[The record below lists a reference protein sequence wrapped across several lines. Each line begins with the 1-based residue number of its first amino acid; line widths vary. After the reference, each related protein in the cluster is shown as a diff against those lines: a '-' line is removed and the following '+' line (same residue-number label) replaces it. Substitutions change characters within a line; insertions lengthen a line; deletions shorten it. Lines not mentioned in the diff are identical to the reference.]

1 MDCLRVELAQL
12 AGGVDEGQVAGP
24 GVEADR
30 LVLGPVTHQS
40 VFGLEVDILASRSVM
55 DYYCS
60 GRAELRATW

>member
-1 MDCLRVELAQL
+1 MT
-12 AGGVDEGQVAGP
+12 GGVDEGEVAGS
-24 GVEADR
+24 GVEANGLKLG
-30 LVLGPVTHQS
+30 LVSDQR